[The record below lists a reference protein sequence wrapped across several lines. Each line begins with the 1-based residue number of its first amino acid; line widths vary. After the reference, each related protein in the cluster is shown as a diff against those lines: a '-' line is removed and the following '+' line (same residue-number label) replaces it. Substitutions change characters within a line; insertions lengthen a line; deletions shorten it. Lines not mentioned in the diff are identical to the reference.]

1 LWATDENVNL
11 GRESRSIDPAVT
23 VSKWFP
29 TRKEASASREGKLKS
44 LSASSC
50 LLVMFVCD
58 LIETVITL
66 LTEAKRSII
75 LALIMISSTVIFHP
89 LFESAH

>member
-1 LWATDENVNL
+1 MWATDKNVNL
-11 GRESRSIDPAVT
+11 GRESKSIYPAVT
-23 VSKWFP
+23 VSKIWFP

-44 LSASSC
+44 LSASSF

-66 LTEAKRSII
+66 LTE
-75 LALIMISSTVIFHP
+75 
-89 LFESAH
+89 